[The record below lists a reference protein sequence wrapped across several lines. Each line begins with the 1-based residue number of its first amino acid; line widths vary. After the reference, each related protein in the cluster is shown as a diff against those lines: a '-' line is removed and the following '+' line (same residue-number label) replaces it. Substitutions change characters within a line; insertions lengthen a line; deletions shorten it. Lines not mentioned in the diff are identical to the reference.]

1 MVDIIIKFISHNH
14 KPIRIKSDMLWM
26 NGNDAITSI
35 SNIGDIEL
43 WIKEGFK
50 VEKHGYGYDIKKT
63 KANK

>member
-1 MVDIIIKFISHNH
+1 
-14 KPIRIKSDMLWM
+14 MLWM